1 MKELHIRL
9 SVYHELDE
17 VDTKTKIVEKLGEL
31 LENSDFEFQ
40 IYETEEQEA
49 K

>member
-17 VDTKTKIVEKLGEL
+17 VCTEDIILAKLEYA
-31 LENSDFEFQ
+31 LEQAGFEYQ
-40 IYETEEQEA
+40 VYETEEQEA
-49 K
+49 